1 MKDITGKEL
10 KDGDFILITEGTQK
24 LRGFVFLVKNL
35 GYLSICA
42 EGLNYMSVD
51 ALSRRNCS
59 VEILPEPIYNPEP
72 IRRYLE
78 KIREYPLFDG
88 ELCLDRMMIILSPED
103 RSNVVLGVAFTV
115 EEAKKIIRREVKSIL
130 AEAEYNAGKI
140 LNIE

>member
-35 GYLSICA
+35 GYLAIGA
-42 EGLNYMSVD
+42 EGLNYMPLD
-51 ALSRRNCS
+51 ALSRRDCS

-78 KIREYPLFDG
+78 KVKEYPLFDG
-88 ELCLDRMMIILSPED
+88 ELSLDRMMIVLSPEE

-115 EEAKKIIRREVKSIL
+115 EDAKNIIRREVKSIL
-130 AEAEYNAGKI
+130 AETEYNAGKI